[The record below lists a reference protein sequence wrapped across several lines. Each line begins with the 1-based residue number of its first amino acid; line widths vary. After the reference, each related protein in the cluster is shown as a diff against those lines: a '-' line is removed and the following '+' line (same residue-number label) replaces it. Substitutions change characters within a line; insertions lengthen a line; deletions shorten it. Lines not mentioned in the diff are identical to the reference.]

1 MRSAS
6 ILATLPLAALAAPS
20 IQARAPLHIPRTT
33 ELVEGKYIVKMKSR
47 ADVSTMTALNV
58 APERVFK
65 KFGGFAASLTPEMV
79 EELRNHSDVAYIE
92 QDAIVRVSATSQSN
106 APWGLARLSNTE
118 PGSTTYTYDES
129 AGEGTCAF
137 VIDTGI
143 DTTHPLENF
152 SGDGEDTDGAFHGT
166 HVAGTIGSAAYGV
179 AKKTSLFAVKVLD
192 SQGQG
197 TNSGVLQGMDY
208 VAEQATE
215 QDCPNGIVVNMS
227 LGGGKSAA
235 VNEGAAVMVDA
246 GLFVA
251 IAAGNGDA
259 FGNRQDISTVSP
271 ASEPSVCT
279 VGATDKSDAVASF
292 SNYGD
297 LLDVYAPGVGV
308 LSTIPGGDTDTYDG
322 TSMATPSH
330 RWPRRL
336 PPWHWRCDR
345 GWHVR
350 NGEA

>member
-1 MRSAS
+1 
-6 ILATLPLAALAAPS
+6 
-20 IQARAPLHIPRTT
+20 
-33 ELVEGKYIVKMKSR
+33 
-47 ADVSTMTALNV
+47 
-58 APERVFK
+58 
-65 KFGGFAASLTPEMV
+65 
-79 EELRNHSDVAYIE
+79 
-92 QDAIVRVSATSQSN
+92 
-106 APWGLARLSNTE
+106 
-118 PGSTTYTYDES
+118 
-129 AGEGTCAF
+129 
-137 VIDTGI
+137 
-143 DTTHPLENF
+143 
-152 SGDGEDTDGAFHGT
+152 
-166 HVAGTIGSAAYGV
+166 
-179 AKKTSLFAVKVLD
+179 
-192 SQGQG
+192 
-197 TNSGVLQGMDY
+197 MDY

-235 VNEGAAVMVDA
+235 VNEGAAAMVDA
-246 GLFVA
+246 GFFVA

-336 PPWHWRCDR
+336 PPWLWRCDR

-350 NGEA
+350 VHCWSCLGRRPRRCA